1 MPGFPRSSKVSST
14 ALAAGALALALTA
27 CNAGSSSTGTSG
39 GEQAVEAPETLAV
52 GLAAEPASLD
62 FTTTDGAA
70 IPEALLYNVLETLV
84 KVDSETGEI
93 VPLLAEDYEVSDDG
107 TQYAFTLREDVTFS
121 NGDEFTAEDVKFSI
135 DRVKSDAWTVS
146 LKSAMDVVENVEVT
160 SPTEVVVTLS
170 EPSNDWLY
178 RMTTRIGAMFS
189 ETGVDDLANDPVG
202 TGPYV
207 VAARTRGDSLTLETR
222 DDYWGE
228 LPDVEEVTLRYFG
241 DATALNNA
249 LISGGIDVIG
259 TLQSPE
265 SLERF
270 ESDDRFQVLEGT
282 TNGELVLSMNNA
294 RPPFDD
300 RRVRQAVKYALD
312 RQAIL
317 DTTYAGMGELIGSM
331 VPPTDPW
338 YEDLTDLYPHDPEK
352 ARQLLAEAGATDV
365 EVAFRIPNLPYA
377 VTAAQVVKSQ
387 LAEVGISAN
396 IEVLEFPARWLEEVL
411 RGQDYDMSLIA
422 HVEPR
427 DITTFAD
434 PEYYWGYD
442 SPEFQ
447 ALIDEAQTADEQ
459 RRVELLQQAARL
471 LADDAAADWLFLLP
485 SLIVAEKDVEGLPV
499 NRVSESFDLTGV
511 SRS

>member
-1 MPGFPRSSKVSST
+1 MSLPSRRRR
-14 ALAAGALALALTA
+14 ALAAGALAVVLAG
-27 CNAGSSSTGTSG
+27 CSAGSGTSESSSG
-39 GEQAVEAPETLAV
+39 DPAEAAPSTLAV

-70 IPEALLYNVLETLV
+70 IPEALLYNVYETLV
-84 KVDSETGEI
+84 KLDSESGEV

-107 TQYAFTLREDVTFS
+107 LTYTFTLHEDVTFS
-121 NGDEFTAEDVKFSI
+121 NGDEFTADDVKYSI
-135 DRVKSDAWTVS
+135 ERVQSEAWTVS
-146 LKSAMDVVENVEVT
+146 LKEAMSIVASVEVS
-160 SPTEVVVTLS
+160 SPTEVVVNLS

-189 ETGVDDLANDPVG
+189 ETGVDDLANTPVG

-207 VAARTRGDSLTLETR
+207 LDTFTRGDSLTLATR

-228 LPDVEEVTLRYFG
+228 APDVEEVTLRYFE
-241 DATALNNA
+241 DATAMNNA
-249 LISGGIDVIG
+249 LLSGGIDVIG

-270 ESDDRFQVLEGT
+270 ADDDRFEVLEGT

-300 RRVRQAVKYALD
+300 VRVRQAVRHALD

-317 DTTYAGMGELIGSM
+317 DTTYAGYGELIGSM

-338 YEDLTDLYPHDPEK
+338 YEDLTDVAPYDP
-352 ARQLLAEAGATDV
+352 AQAQALLAEAGVSDLN
-365 EVAFRIPNLPYA
+365 VAFRIPNLPYA
-377 VTAAQVVKSQ
+377 VTASQVVKSQ
-387 LAEVGISAN
+387 LAEVGINAE
-396 IEVLEFPARWLEEVL
+396 IEVLEFPARWLDVVF
-411 RGQDYDMSLIA
+411 QQNDYDMSLIA

-427 DITTFAD
+427 DMTIFAD
-434 PEYYWGYD
+434 PDYYFGYVD
-442 SPEFQ
+442 PEFQ
-447 ALIDEAQTADEQ
+447 STLEQAGTADSEQ
-459 RRVELLQQAARL
+459 YVELMRQAARQL
-471 LADDAAADWLFLLP
+471 SEDAAADWLFVLP
-485 SLIVAEKDVEGLPV
+485 NLIVAEQDVQGLPV

-511 SRS
+511 TRA

>member
-1 MPGFPRSSKVSST
+1 MLGRRTSST
-14 ALAAGALALALTA
+14 ALAAGSLALVLAA
-27 CNAGSSSTGTSG
+27 CNAGSTSTGSASG
-39 GEQAVEAPETLAV
+39 EGAADAPETLAV
-52 GLAAEPASLD
+52 GLSAEPASLD

-84 KVDSETGEI
+84 KIDSETGEI
-93 VPLLAEDYEVSDDG
+93 VPLLAEDYEVSEDG
-107 TQYAFTLREDVTFS
+107 RTYTFTLHEGVTFS
-121 NGDEFTAEDVKFSI
+121 NGDEFTAEDVEFSI
-135 DRVKSDAWTVS
+135 ERVQSDDWTVS
-146 LKSAMDVVENVEVT
+146 LKSAMDVVDSVEVT
-160 SPTEVVVTLS
+160 SPTEVVVTLA

-178 RMTTRIGAMFS
+178 RMTTRVGAMFS
-189 ETGVDDLANDPVG
+189 ETGVDDLANDPIG

-207 VAARTRGDSLTLETR
+207 VADRTRGDSITLETR
-222 DDYWGE
+222 DDPWGE
-228 LPDVEEVTLRYFG
+228 VPDVEQVVLRYFD

-249 LISGGIDVIG
+249 LLSGGIDVIG
-259 TLQSPE
+259 SLQSPE

-270 ESDDRFQVLEGT
+270 SSDDRFQVLEGT

-300 RRVRQAVKYALD
+300 QRVRSAVKHALD

-365 EVAFRIPNLPYA
+365 QVAFRIPNLPYA

-387 LAEVGISAN
+387 LAEVGISAD

-411 RGQDYDMSLIA
+411 RGKNYDMSLIA

-447 ALIDEAQTADEQ
+447 GLIAQAQAADEQ
-459 RRVELLQQAARL
+459 ESVELLQQAART
-471 LADDAAADWLFLLP
+471 LAEDAAADWLFLLP
-485 SLIVAEKDVEGLPV
+485 SLIVAEKDVQGLPV

-511 SRS
+511 SRG